1 MRDPNR
7 FFGTRV
13 FRYLKLGIRD
23 LKAKLG
29 RVSVLKV
36 CPRGGMPNITLEIT
50 GSYKFWVGITGLKN
64 LIGTLRH
71 VLFANVSG
79 RLILWLHTHHLLI
92 MFPLRKTFLRVIRN
106 KKKVY
111 RNFVVIASNL

>member
-1 MRDPNR
+1 MRVPNR

-36 CPRGGMPNITLEIT
+36 CPRGGMPNITLRIT
-50 GSYKFWVGITGLKN
+50 GLYKFWVGITGLKN
-64 LIGTLRH
+64 LIETPRH

-79 RLILWLHTHHLLI
+79 RSDSLATHARPFDHISTLE
-92 MFPLRKTFLRVIRN
+92 
-106 KKKVY
+106 
-111 RNFVVIASNL
+111 NFS

>member
-1 MRDPNR
+1 MRVPNR

-36 CPRGGMPNITLEIT
+36 CPRGGMPNITLRIT
-50 GSYKFWVGITGLKN
+50 GLYKFWVGITGLKN
-64 LIGTLRH
+64 SYMGP
-71 VLFANVSG
+71 FK
-79 RLILWLHTHHLLI
+79 
-92 MFPLRKTFLRVIRN
+92 MFLSFQKTFQKILYNVT
-106 KKKVY
+106 
-111 RNFVVIASNL
+111 L